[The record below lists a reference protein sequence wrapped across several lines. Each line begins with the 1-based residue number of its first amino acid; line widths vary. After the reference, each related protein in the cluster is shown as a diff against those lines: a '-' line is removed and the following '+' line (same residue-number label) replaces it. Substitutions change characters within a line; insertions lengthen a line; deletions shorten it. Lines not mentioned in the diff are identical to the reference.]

1 MEKEEPEHDPTSA
14 RGGMATLGRGSK
26 VYSRGAEFHE
36 ATVSNLHPLGDTD
49 RRPAPAK
56 RPRGM
61 PVRIPPR
68 QESDAL
74 RDWGIGTG
82 DRDRDTALICALTLV
97 FDAIGT
103 RP

>member
-1 MEKEEPEHDPTSA
+1 
-14 RGGMATLGRGSK
+14 
-26 VYSRGAEFHE
+26 
-36 ATVSNLHPLGDTD
+36 
-49 RRPAPAK
+49 
-56 RPRGM
+56 M